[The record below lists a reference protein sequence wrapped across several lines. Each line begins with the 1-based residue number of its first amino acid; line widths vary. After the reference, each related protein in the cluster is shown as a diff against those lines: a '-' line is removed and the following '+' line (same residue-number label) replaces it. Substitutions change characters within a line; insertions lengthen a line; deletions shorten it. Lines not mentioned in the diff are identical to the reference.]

1 MTLRLPTALLL
12 LIAPAALAADHMDGP
27 AATADP
33 AADITDLYAWTS
45 ADGTKLNLVLDIFP
59 AATTS
64 ARFSNAVQ
72 YVFHTSSL
80 SAFGSAAGSTQDIVC
95 TFDAAQKVSCWAGDE
110 YVSGDAGNP
119 AGLASGSGKLRVFA
133 GLRDD
138 PFFFN
143 LHGFKHAVADV
154 KATVAANGLP
164 APDAAGCY
172 NLGNPGTSGTIA
184 SVLVKDLTHD
194 TDGSSPAADSF
205 AGGNVLA
212 IVLQVDLSIVN
223 QGGPVVGVWASTN
236 K

>member
-1 MTLRLPTALLL
+1 M
-12 LIAPAALAADHMDGP
+12 
-27 AATADP
+27 
-33 AADITDLYAWTS
+33 
-45 ADGTKLNLVLDIFP
+45 
-59 AATTS
+59 
-64 ARFSNAVQ
+64 
-72 YVFHTSSL
+72 
-80 SAFGSAAGSTQDIVC
+80 
-95 TFDAAQKVSCWAGDE
+95 
-110 YVSGDAGNP
+110 
-119 AGLASGSGKLRVFA
+119 
-133 GLRDD
+133 
-138 PFFFN
+138 
-143 LHGFKHAVADV
+143 